1 MNMFGRG
8 VVILGVLVGAHAQ
21 ADTYAVD
28 VRWGGAHAPWHD
40 GGTWTLGARDD
51 QPVVAARASSSDG
64 GATLTGNMTYAGEGP
79 IDLRATHEGAN
90 HYSVEN
96 RWGGA
101 AAPWH
106 DGGAWVIGARD
117 DQRVVAFDL
126 SSTDGGATLTGS
138 ATYAGE
144 GPIDLRAQR
153 IEPATGT
160 RYAVR
165 NQWGGDHAPWH
176 DGGSWALGC
185 RPEQPILELHLASED
200 GGASLFGT
208 MTYAGEGPIDV
219 QAEHLGGNQYSV
231 ENGWA
236 GTWHDGGMWVIGG
249 RDGQAVVS
257 LDASSPD
264 DGRTLVGTMTYA
276 GEGPIAFRGETAQ
289 APSREGYRIQ
299 NRWGG
304 LHGEWHDG
312 GVWVVGGRAEQ
323 AVVSVEVVSDDDG
336 ATLTGS
342 MTYAGEGPIDLRAT
356 HLGDNR
362 YLAEVRW
369 GGVGAPWREDGEWVL
384 GARDDQRVVKL
395 ELSSE
400 DGGASLVGTVTYAGE
415 GPIDLRG
422 TRHP

>member
-208 MTYAGEGPIDV
+208 MTYAGEGPI
-219 QAEHLGGNQYSV
+219 
-231 ENGWA
+231 
-236 GTWHDGGMWVIGG
+236 
-249 RDGQAVVS
+249 
-257 LDASSPD
+257 
-264 DGRTLVGTMTYA
+264 
-276 GEGPIAFRGETAQ
+276 AFRGETAQ